1 MTYVLMSRAIP
12 SMCQPKVIK
21 WSAEPGQPSIRRQAI
36 LQHGET
42 LACKS
47 AASEKS
53 IYLFEWYD

>member
-1 MTYVLMSRAIP
+1 MSRAIP